1 MVNTDTSKAMQEALQ
16 SAIARMNNGN
26 GSSDHRSNTG
36 DLISAFMPLLP
47 KLLQNNGSGQEMIDR
62 LDSLQ
67 KGDLMPLREQVQILR
82 KQCYRMLKS
91 QEQLL
96 AKVHEIQR
104 QQVAASGAVL
114 DLAQQMARITFVED
128 TSAGEDDLEREPPPA
143 PVVNRVKART
153 SRNGS
158 GKRHRDS

>member
-1 MVNTDTSKAMQEALQ
+1 MVNTDTSKVMQEALQ

-26 GSSDHRSNTG
+26 GSDHKPNPG
-36 DLISAFMPLLP
+36 DMINAFLPLLP
-47 KLLQNNGSGQEMIDR
+47 KLFQNNGSGEEMLEKI
-62 LDSLQ
+62 DSLQ
-67 KGDLMPLREQVQILR
+67 KGDLAPLREQVQLLR

-128 TSAGEDDLEREPPPA
+128 NSAGEDDLEREPPPA
-143 PVVNRVKART
+143 PVVNRAKPRT
-153 SRNGS
+153 NRNGS
-158 GKRHRDS
+158 GRRQRDT

>member
-1 MVNTDTSKAMQEALQ
+1 MVNTDTTNVMQEALQ

-26 GSSDHRSNTG
+26 GNGSDHKPNPG

-47 KLLQNNGSGQEMIDR
+47 KLFQNNGSGEEMLEKI
-62 LDSLQ
+62 DSLQ
-67 KGDLMPLREQVQILR
+67 KGDLAPLREQVQLLR

-143 PVVNRVKART
+143 PVVNRTKPRT
-153 SRNGS
+153 GRNGS
-158 GKRHRDS
+158 GRR

>member
-1 MVNTDTSKAMQEALQ
+1 MTNTDTSKAMQEALQ

-26 GSSDHRSNTG
+26 GSDHKSNPG

-47 KLLQNNGSGQEMIDR
+47 RLFQNNGHGEEMLERI
-62 LDSLQ
+62 DSLQ
-67 KGDLMPLREQVQILR
+67 KGDLAHMREQVQLLR

-96 AKVHEIQR
+96 MKVHEIQR

-143 PVVNRVKART
+143 PAVNRSKPRT
-153 SRNGS
+153 GRNGS
-158 GKRHRDS
+158 GRRRDT